1 MKKPIAITLIVAAG
15 AAAAWAGDL
24 VPSPERPG
32 GSFDDPVSR
41 PHDLSGRSI
50 KCPRVRA
57 MHLTDPNEEG
67 GSAYLLDRDPWLG
80 YQRGRELFL
89 REFSKADGAFGNS
102 GAMAGQVLEDE
113 ATKFATRDHVASCA
127 LCHNSPF
134 RDGGAGATFFKNG
147 GTGRNTM
154 HLFGVGLIEMLG
166 WEIRLELLAKGDK
179 DRKGWIR
186 TADAKDVSALIETGA
201 GATVDFGRF
210 DDPCGCGKPH
220 LNKVCFIYY
229 VDEHGKRVPWARYLT
244 DPGVAGYA
252 FEVQLLGWG
261 HRKGSVASTIR
272 AFSANAFDLH
282 TGLQAYDPTLNE
294 EPEQDG
300 LALVSQCGAPQ
311 FFTGRTRD
319 RGLVKDE
326 RGVSR
331 DDPDRD
337 GVFEEI
343 TEGDLDLVEL
353 YQLNHPVPYERPN
366 PEGSQIF
373 DRIGC
378 TRCHTPNWRLAPA
391 NPGADDRYMRF
402 LGERRFFELELSER
416 SGRLEGNLRK
426 TTKGAGVLVRGVYSD
441 FLHHDLGPG
450 FHQMQFDGSLIKSFR
465 TAPLWG
471 VGSTAPYGHDGA
483 SLDLDSV
490 IRRHAGE
497 ADKEARAYEALSRA
511 DRAQV
516 LEFLRGLVLY
526 SCDDLPCDVDGDG
539 EISEHFM
546 VAGRDTGI
554 ERFNPEWLFK
564 VPGKIEGEV
573 TNPDGIKVRSFALQ
587 NVEEAYGCH
596 LKWLEDKDHDGFPDA
611 RFQKK

>member
-1 MKKPIAITLIVAAG
+1 MRHALRAAIVPAALV
-15 AAAAWAGDL
+15 AAAAFAGDL

-32 GSFDDPVSR
+32 GSFDDPVAR

-57 MHLTDPNEEG
+57 VHSTDPAEEG
-67 GSAYLLDRDPWLG
+67 ATAYLLERDPWLG

-127 LCHNSPF
+127 LCHNAPF

-166 WEIRLELLAKGDK
+166 WEIRLKLLQLGDKNRDGWIAKGE
-179 DRKGWIR
+179 
-186 TADAKDVSALIETGA
+186 ADSVRAVIETGA
-201 GATVDFGRF
+201 GATVDFGCF
-210 DDPCGCGKPH
+210 GDPCGCGKPH
-220 LNKVCFIYY
+220 LNSVCFIYY
-229 VDEHGKRVPWARYLT
+229 VDEHGKRIPWARSLN
-244 DPGVAGYA
+244 DAGVAGYS

-282 TGLQAYDPTLNE
+282 SGLQAYDPTLNE
-294 EPEQDG
+294 EPAQDG
-300 LALVSQCGAPQ
+300 LALVSLCGAPQ
-311 FFTGRTRD
+311 FYTGRTRD

-326 RGVSR
+326 RGVSK

-337 GVFEEI
+337 GVLEEI
-343 TEGDLDLVEL
+343 TEGDLDLIEF
-353 YQLNHPVPYERPN
+353 YQLNHPVPAEKPHPRGR
-366 PEGSQIF
+366 ETF
-373 DRIGC
+373 TKMGC
-378 TRCHTPNWRLAPA
+378 ARCHVPDWKLAAA
-391 NPGADDRYMRF
+391 NPDDQDRQARYR
-402 LGERRFFELELSER
+402 GERRFFDLEVAWKN
-416 SGRLEGNLRK
+416 GRLEGKLAK
-426 TTKGAGVLVRGVYSD
+426 TKKGSAVLVRGVYSD
-441 FLHHDLGPG
+441 FLHHDLGPK
-450 FHQMQFDGSLIKSFR
+450 FHQMQFDGSFVKEFR

-483 SLDLDSV
+483 SLDLDDV
-490 IRRHAGE
+490 IRRHGGE
-497 ADKEARAYEALSRA
+497 AGPEEKAYETASDEERA
-511 DRAQV
+511 AV

-539 EISEHFM
+539 QISDHFM
-546 VAGRDTGI
+546 VAGMDTGP
-554 ERFNPEWLFK
+554 ERLNPEWLFK
-564 VPGKIEGEV
+564 VPGKIEGMV
-573 TNPDGIKVRSFALQ
+573 TNPDGVKVRSFALR
-587 NVEEAYGCH
+587 NVEEAYGTH

-611 RFQKK
+611 RFKR